1 MLNSVVIRIGHSFT
15 HKADLQGYA
24 CILTSGNHRKEIVGV
39 RTAQSGNIVTLTAIY
54 AALKLL
60 RKPSNVTIISD
71 LPYIYNTWA
80 RIPDYVTWGWKT
92 KTGTNVKN
100 AEAWKAILALAAKGG
115 HNVQIRKASAND
127 LDITL
132 CNQQSA
138 LCVTRMA
145 QTAVSRIR

>member
-1 MLNSVVIRIGHSFT
+1 MLNSITIRIGHSFT
-15 HKADLQGYA
+15 HKTDLQGYA
-24 CILTSGNHRKEIVGV
+24 CILTSGNHRKEIVGS
-39 RTAQSGNIVTLTAIY
+39 RKAETGNIVALTAIY

-60 RKPSNVTIISD
+60 RKPSDITIISD

-92 KTGTNVKN
+92 KTGTSVKN
-100 AEAWKAILALAAKGG
+100 ADAWKAILTLINKGG
-115 HNVQIRKASAND
+115 HKVQIRKAAAND

-138 LCVTRMA
+138 LCVTRMT
-145 QTAVSRIR
+145 QTAVSRIK